1 MAVKVINYDDRLYE
15 LGELEDFEAG
25 LLKRTIEI
33 ADQAKQKGN
42 HPFGALLADGEGRI
56 LLEQENDQIS
66 GTDCT
71 AHAETALI
79 RKASGIYSREELEKF
94 TLYSCCEPCCM
105 CTGAMYWSGLGR
117 MVYACRE
124 SKLKECTG
132 DDPRNP
138 TLDLPCRA
146 VIACGQRNMEILGPF
161 PELEPMYLKLHKDY
175 WGKEE

>member
-1 MAVKVINYDDRLYE
+1 MAVKVINYEDRIYE
-15 LGELEDFEAG
+15 LKELKDFEAG

-66 GTDCT
+66 GKDCT

-124 SKLKECTG
+124 SQLKECTG

-146 VIACGQRNMEILGPF
+146 VIACGQRDMKILGPF
-161 PELEPMYLKLHKDY
+161 PELEPMYLQLHKDY
-175 WGKEE
+175 WGKED